1 MNGVLSSDGLESCK
15 YQLWVSYLMDLS
27 FVQVQMTSEASD
39 PLASPPHASQ
49 NPHTYI
55 LFLYRDLQILDE
67 IL

>member
-1 MNGVLSSDGLESCK
+1 
-15 YQLWVSYLMDLS
+15 MDLS